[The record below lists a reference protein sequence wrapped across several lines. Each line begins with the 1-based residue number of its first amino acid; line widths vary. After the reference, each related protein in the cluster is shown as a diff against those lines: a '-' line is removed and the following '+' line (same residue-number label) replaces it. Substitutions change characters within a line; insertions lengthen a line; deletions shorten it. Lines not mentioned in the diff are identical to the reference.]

1 MNKLTILGVPVLLC
15 GLFLAGCEED
25 EGQQPSDEAAKS
37 DKHDLIYAEVLNN
50 GSYDYPREVIEYKDG
65 DKTKTY
71 KTSTANVYEHVLKDS
86 KAKPFVVKD
95 DDDYHIFRQPYMVY
109 GDDDV
114 KGEVTNKDEVKS
126 K

>member
-25 EGQQPSDEAAKS
+25 EGQQLSDESVKS
-37 DKHDLIYAEVLNN
+37 EKHDLIYAEVLNN
-50 GSYDYPREVIEYKDG
+50 GSNDYPREVIEYKDG

-71 KTSTANVYEHVLKDS
+71 KTSTKNVYEHVLKDS

-95 DDDYHIFRQPYMVY
+95 DDYYHIYRQPYMVY

>member
-25 EGQQPSDEAAKS
+25 EGRQPSDEAAKS
-37 DKHDLIYAEVLNN
+37 EKHELVYAEVLNN
-50 GSYDYPREVIEYKDG
+50 GGNDYPREVIEYKDG

-71 KTSTANVYEHVLKDS
+71 KTSTENVYEHVLKDS

-114 KGEVTNKDEVKS
+114 EGDVTNKDEVKS